1 MSRVYR
7 EANFCADGLAN
18 LEIEAEGNF
27 TIFQDCH
34 DQIRHFVPADIAGV
48 ATPHVVVL

>member
-1 MSRVYR
+1 MLELEIKMSRVYR

-27 TIFQDCH
+27 TIF
-34 DQIRHFVPADIAGV
+34 
-48 ATPHVVVL
+48 